1 MSNETPPL
9 TPEEITH
16 FNEALIDYLTHHN
29 NSRLEELF
37 NIFDRNKN
45 GSINS
50 EELKMVMETIS
61 GRALTN
67 EKVQHIIESAD
78 VNSDGQIDIKEFITV
93 MKRLND

>member
-1 MSNETPPL
+1 MSSETPPL

-29 NSRLEELF
+29 DSRLGELF

-45 GSINS
+45 GSVS
-50 EELKMVMETIS
+50 PEELKMVMETIS
-61 GRALTN
+61 GRALTD
-67 EKVQHIIESAD
+67 EKVQHIIKSAD
-78 VNSDGQIDIKEFITV
+78 INSDGQIDIKEFITV